1 VIILLDSGPLGL
13 VTNPRATA
21 ASQECSFWLERI
33 VDGDHLV
40 VIPEIVDYELRREF
54 LRGWMTRALATL
66 DALALRLVFVPITT
80 PVMRQAAEFWAIARQ
95 RGMATA
101 DDKALDGDMILAAQA
116 MQIEQTW
123 DQEAV
128 IATTNV
134 RHLARFAVAR
144 EWREIS

>member
-1 VIILLDSGPLGL
+1 VIIPLDSGPLGL

-33 VDGDHLV
+33 VHRSHLV

-54 LRGWMTRALATL
+54 LRGRMTRALSTL
-66 DALALRLVFVPITT
+66 EALALRLAFVPITT

-101 DDKALDGDMILAAQA
+101 DDKALDSDMILAAQA
-116 MQIEQTW
+116 ILIEQAW

-134 RHLARFAVAR
+134 RHLARFATAR
-144 EWREIS
+144 EWREIL

>member
-1 VIILLDSGPLGL
+1 VIILLDSSPLGL

-21 ASQECSFWLERI
+21 TSQECSFWLERI
-33 VDGDHLV
+33 VNGNHLV

-54 LRGWMTRALATL
+54 LRGRMTRALTIL
-66 DALALRLVFVPITT
+66 EALALRLAFVPITT

-101 DDKALDGDMILAAQA
+101 DDKALDGDMILADQA
-116 MQIEQTW
+116 IQIEQTW

-134 RHLARFAVAR
+134 RHLARFATAR
-144 EWREIS
+144 EWRGIS

>member
-1 VIILLDSGPLGL
+1 VIVLLDSGPLGL

-33 VDGDHLV
+33 VHGNHLV

-54 LRGWMTRALATL
+54 LRGRMTGALTTL
-66 DALALRLVFVPITT
+66 EALALRLAFVPITT
-80 PVMRQAAEFWAIARQ
+80 PVMRQAAEFWAIARN

-116 MQIEQTW
+116 IQIEQTW

-128 IATTNV
+128 IATTSV
-134 RHLARFAVAR
+134 RHLARFATAR

>member
-1 VIILLDSGPLGL
+1 VIILLDSSPLGL

-21 ASQECSFWLERI
+21 TSQECSFWLERI
-33 VDGDHLV
+33 VNGNHRV

-54 LRGWMTRALATL
+54 LRGWMTRALTIL
-66 DALALRLVFVPITT
+66 EALALRLAFVPITT

-116 MQIEQTW
+116 IQIERTW

-134 RHLARFAVAR
+134 RHLARFATAR

>member
-1 VIILLDSGPLGL
+1 
-13 VTNPRATA
+13 
-21 ASQECSFWLERI
+21 
-33 VDGDHLV
+33 
-40 VIPEIVDYELRREF
+40 
-54 LRGWMTRALATL
+54 MTRALSTL
-66 DALALRLVFVPITT
+66 EALALRLAFVPITT

-116 MQIEQTW
+116 IQIERTR

-134 RHLARFAVAR
+134 RHLARFATAR

>member
-1 VIILLDSGPLGL
+1 MIVLLDSGPLGL

-33 VDGDHLV
+33 VHGNHLV

-54 LRGWMTRALATL
+54 LRGRMTRALTIL
-66 DALALRLVFVPITT
+66 EALSVRLAFDPITT

-95 RGMATA
+95 RGLATA

-116 MQIEQTW
+116 IQIEQTW
-123 DQEAV
+123 DQESV
-128 IATTNV
+128 IANTNV
-134 RHLARFAVAR
+134 RHLARFATAR
-144 EWREIS
+144 EWRDVA

>member
-1 VIILLDSGPLGL
+1 MIVLLDSGPLGL
-13 VTNPRATA
+13 VTNPRATS

-33 VDGDHLV
+33 VHDNHLV

-54 LRGWMTRALATL
+54 LRGRMTRALTIL
-66 DALALRLVFVPITT
+66 EALALRLAFVPITT
-80 PVMRQAAEFWAIARQ
+80 PVMRQAAEFWAIARH

-101 DDKALDGDMILAAQA
+101 DDKALDSDMILAAQA
-116 MQIEQTW
+116 VQIEQTW

-134 RHLARFAVAR
+134 RHLARFATAR

>member
-21 ASQECSFWLERI
+21 TSQECSFWLVRI
-33 VDGDHLV
+33 VNGNHLV

-54 LRGWMTRALATL
+54 LRGRMTRALTIL
-66 DALALRLVFVPITT
+66 EALALRLAFVPITT

-116 MQIEQTW
+116 IQIEQTW

-134 RHLARFAVAR
+134 RHLARFATAR

>member
-21 ASQECSFWLERI
+21 TSQECSFWLERI
-33 VDGDHLV
+33 VNGNHLV

-54 LRGWMTRALATL
+54 LRGRMTRALTIL
-66 DALALRLVFVPITT
+66 EALALRLAFVPITT

-101 DDKALDGDMILAAQA
+101 DDKALDGDMILADQA
-116 MQIEQTW
+116 IQIEQTW

-134 RHLARFAVAR
+134 RHLARFATAR
-144 EWREIS
+144 EWRGIS

>member
-1 VIILLDSGPLGL
+1 MIILLDSGPLGL

-33 VDGDHLV
+33 VRGNHLV

-54 LRGWMTRALATL
+54 LRGRMTRALTTL
-66 DALALRLVFVPITT
+66 EALALRLAFVPITT

-101 DDKALDGDMILAAQA
+101 DD
-116 MQIEQTW
+116 
-123 DQEAV
+123 
-128 IATTNV
+128 ATTNV
-134 RHLARFAVAR
+134 RHLARFATAR

>member
-1 VIILLDSGPLGL
+1 VIVLLDSGPLGL

-21 ASQECSFWLERI
+21 ASRECSFWLEQI
-33 VDGDHLV
+33 VQDNHLV

-54 LRGWMTRALATL
+54 LRGRMTRALTTL
-66 DALALRLVFVPITT
+66 EALALRLAFVPITT
-80 PVMRQAAEFWAIARQ
+80 PVMRQAAEFWAVARQ

-116 MQIEQTW
+116 IQIEQTW
-123 DQEAV
+123 DQEVV

-134 RHLARFAVAR
+134 RHLARFATAR
-144 EWREIS
+144 DWREFS